1 MGQVP
6 MSVCQRR
13 YSVGPSSASTR
24 YGAAIARASATQAAH
39 PSPSSASGMSRART
53 SSDRL
58 VSWVVSV
65 VIEVGQVLTS
75 RSHQA
80 WNSSAV
86 IDGWSGWPPTSL
98 APASRNQ
105 R

>member
-1 MGQVP
+1 M
-6 MSVCQRR
+6 
-13 YSVGPSSASTR
+13 
-24 YGAAIARASATQAAH
+24 RALATQAAH

-65 VIEVGQVLTS
+65 VIEVGHVLDETL
-75 RSHQA
+75 A
-80 WNSSAV
+80 PGVELLAV
-86 IDGWSGWPPTSL
+86 IDGWSGCPPTSL

>member
-1 MGQVP
+1 M
-6 MSVCQRR
+6 
-13 YSVGPSSASTR
+13 GPSTRSVRWAAASS
-24 YGAAIARASATQAAH
+24 RAPASHVAQ
-39 PSPSSASGMSRART
+39 PSPSSASTMRRART

-65 VIEVGQVLTS
+65 VIDVGQLVTS
-75 RSHQA
+75 AWHHA
-80 WNSSAV
+80 WNSSAE
-86 IDGWSGWPPTSL
+86 IDRWSGWPPTSL

>member
-1 MGQVP
+1 M
-6 MSVCQRR
+6 
-13 YSVGPSSASTR
+13 GPSTPL
-24 YGAAIARASATQAAH
+24 GAVAGRQLARASPTHVAQ
-39 PSPSSASGMSRART
+39 PSPSSASTMRRART
-53 SSDRL
+53 SSERL
-58 VSWVVSV
+58 VSWVVRV
-65 VIEVGQVLTS
+65 VIDVGQVVTR

-86 IDGWSGWPPTSL
+86 IDRWSGWPPTSL